1 MGDALGAGVEGYT
14 YEMIR
19 EMFVKTDGRALS
31 YINATHMGVRKL
43 GMRYGMYTDDTQT
56 ALALATSLRGYPPT
70 AQAVLKAIGQDGADY
85 RKTGTIAF
93 PDGSYANGGA
103 MRIAP
108 VGLAFRNAS
117 PAELREAVRWAI
129 VSSHVHAQ
137 AIDGAYLQALSVA
150 MCTHMSAEQRDSFDP
165 REYLETMR
173 KAAATLPM
181 KKRIKALV
189 LKLDNVL
196 AGKEVHDMVDVFDEI
211 VEDDFQIKAV
221 DAMAVVLWAVARYWR
236 DPADCIIR
244 TVGFGGDTDTTAA
257 MVGAI
262 MGAMHGTSW
271 MPKHWYDNLENGD
284 YGRDYCIRIARGLAA
299 LDLHQVKGQGEHAVE
314 WV

>member
-1 MGDALGAGVEGYT
+1 ML
-14 YEMIR
+14 I
-19 EMFVKTDGRALS
+19 
-31 YINATHMGVRKL
+31 
-43 GMRYGMYTDDTQT
+43 Q
-56 ALALATSLRGYPPT
+56 
-70 AQAVLKAIGQDGADY
+70 GADY

-129 VSSHVHAQ
+129 ISSHVHAQ

-189 LKLDNVL
+189 LKCVYTPSCQSL
-196 AGKEVHDMVDVFDEI
+196 
-211 VEDDFQIKAV
+211 
-221 DAMAVVLWAVARYWR
+221 
-236 DPADCIIR
+236 R
-244 TVGFGGDTDTTAA
+244 THLGDHRLQQA
-257 MVGAI
+257 
-262 MGAMHGTSW
+262 
-271 MPKHWYDNLENGD
+271 
-284 YGRDYCIRIARGLAA
+284 
-299 LDLHQVKGQGEHAVE
+299 
-314 WV
+314 

>member
-1 MGDALGAGVEGYT
+1 ML
-14 YEMIR
+14 I
-19 EMFVKTDGRALS
+19 
-31 YINATHMGVRKL
+31 
-43 GMRYGMYTDDTQT
+43 Q
-56 ALALATSLRGYPPT
+56 
-70 AQAVLKAIGQDGADY
+70 GADY

-129 VSSHVHAQ
+129 ISSHVHAQ

-165 REYLETMR
+165 RVYLETMR

-181 KKRIKALV
+181 KKRIKALALKCVYTPSCHRPCV
-189 LKLDNVL
+189 LTSAITVSHRLDEVL

-221 DAMAVVLWAVARYWR
+221 DAMAVVLWAGTLRAR
-236 DPADCIIR
+236 PM
-244 TVGFGGDTDTTAA
+244 TT
-257 MVGAI
+257 
-262 MGAMHGTSW
+262 TF
-271 MPKHWYDNLENGD
+271 
-284 YGRDYCIRIARGLAA
+284 AA
-299 LDLHQVKGQGEHAVE
+299 LIPEKCLTDPCLYR
-314 WV
+314 